1 MPFAAVILAAGMGTR
16 MKSRYPKVLHP
27 LAGQPVICHL
37 LDTLDGL
44 QPEAGVVVVGPDM
57 DAVAAAVAPW
67 RTAVQAERLGTG
79 DAVKAARG
87 VLEGF
92 NGTVLILYGADPLI
106 SADTLRGMLAAR
118 QAGQAVVVLGF
129 RPADPGQYGRLVVGG
144 DGTLE
149 RIVEFRDA
157 SPAQREIGLCNSGFM
172 AVDGQRLFT
181 WLDRLGNDNAKGEF
195 YLTDLVALA
204 RDDGLPCGFVEVAAD
219 ELLGIDSREDLAA
232 AEALVQGRLRQKAM
246 QGGATLIDPGSV
258 WFSHDTALGRD
269 VVVHPNVV
277 FGPGVSVGD
286 DVEIKAFSHLE
297 GASVAPGAVVGPF
310 ARLRQGAQIGPR
322 AKVGNFV
329 EIKNAVLGEGAKA
342 SHLSYLGDGE
352 IGAGANIGAGTIFC
366 NYDGYDKARTIVG
379 AGAFIG
385 SNSALVAPVR
395 VGEGAIVAAGS
406 VIGEDVPADALA
418 VARGRQVTKENW
430 AAAFRA
436 GKKTK
441 D

>member
-16 MKSRYPKVLHP
+16 MKSRLPKVLHP
-27 LAGQPVICHL
+27 LAGQPAISHL
-37 LDTLDGL
+37 LDTIAELRP
-44 QPEAGVVVVGPDM
+44 QTGVVIVGPEM
-57 DAVAAAVAPW
+57 DAVGDAVAPW
-67 RTAVQAERLGTG
+67 RTAVQAQRMGTG

-87 VLEGF
+87 VLEDF
-92 NGTVLILYGADPLI
+92 SGTVLILYGDSPLI
-106 SADTLRGMLAAR
+106 SADTLNRMLAA
-118 QAGQAVVVLGF
+118 QQGGQAVVVLGF
-129 RPADPGQYGRLVVGG
+129 RPDDTARYGRLIVGD
-144 DGTLE
+144 DGSLQA
-149 RIVEFRDA
+149 IVEFREADA
-157 SPAQREIGLCNSGFM
+157 AQREIGLCNSGFM
-172 AVDGQRLFT
+172 AVDGKRLFG
-181 WLDRLGNDNAKGEF
+181 WLDKLRNDNAKGEF

-204 RDDGLPCGFVEVAAD
+204 RADGLDCGFVEGAEE
-219 ELLGIDSREDLAA
+219 ELLGIDTRADLAA
-232 AEALVQGRLRQKAM
+232 AEQVVQGQLREKAM
-246 QGGATLIDPGSV
+246 AAGATLIDPGSV
-258 WFSHDTALGRD
+258 WFSHDTELGQD

-297 GASVAPGAVVGPF
+297 GARVAPGAAVGPF
-310 ARLRQGAQIGPR
+310 ARLRPGAQIGAG

-366 NYDGYDKARTIVG
+366 NYDGYDKARVTIG

-385 SNSALVAPVR
+385 SNSALVAPVNI
-395 VGEGAIVAAGS
+395 GEGAIVAAGS

-418 VARGRQVTKENW
+418 IARGRQVAKDGW
-430 AAAFRA
+430 AATFRA
-436 GKKTK
+436 QKKSK